1 MKNQMKFQL
10 DVQHTAIGKPIVSP
24 DSRKARRR
32 MIQGK
37 IRQGVTRLG
46 DQICPPLER
55 CRLKRNGVIYRGPK
69 AIGLVD

>member
-1 MKNQMKFQL
+1 MKFQL
-10 DVQHTAIGKPIVSP
+10 DVQNAATGKPIVSP

-37 IRQGVTRLG
+37 IRQAILEGSRKGVTP
-46 DQICPPLER
+46 ICPPRR